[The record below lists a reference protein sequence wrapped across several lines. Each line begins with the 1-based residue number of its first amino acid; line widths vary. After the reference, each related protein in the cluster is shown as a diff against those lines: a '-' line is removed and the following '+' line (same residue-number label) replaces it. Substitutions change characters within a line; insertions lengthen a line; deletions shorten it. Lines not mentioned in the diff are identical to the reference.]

1 MKVHVLLENSTS
13 RDDLAAEHGLSL
25 LIEMADM
32 TILFDT
38 GATSAF
44 AANAT
49 RMGKELR
56 DVDIAVLSHGH
67 YDHGGG
73 LASFLN
79 INHHAKVY
87 ISPHAFTPHFNA
99 RGKDIGL
106 APHLSASKQMYP
118 VTSSPFIIRK
128 GAVIHSAEELPLLY
142 PPPAS
147 GMTSII
153 NGERVDDDFRHEQY
167 LMLEENGRRV
177 LISGCSHKGILNLCA
192 HFRPDVLI
200 GGFHLMTIDPLTQEH
215 LLARTAELL
224 NRFPT
229 QFYTGHCTG
238 EAATA
243 YLQEKMGNRLQSF
256 STGTVIEL

>member
-73 LASFLN
+73 LATFLN

-128 GAVIHSAEELPLLY
+128 GAVIHSAEEQIDLFAFPLFGDGETLGV
-142 PPPAS
+142 PADAVIVFHELFQCRMS
-147 GMTSII
+147 TSAGIFPDRR
-153 NGERVDDDFRHEQY
+153 GSRH
-167 LMLEENGRRV
+167 
-177 LISGCSHKGILNLCA
+177 CA
-192 HFRPDVLI
+192 
-200 GGFHLMTIDPLTQEH
+200 
-215 LLARTAELL
+215 
-224 NRFPT
+224 
-229 QFYTGHCTG
+229 
-238 EAATA
+238 
-243 YLQEKMGNRLQSF
+243 
-256 STGTVIEL
+256 